1 MSNKAKFP
9 LGEVVATSNA
19 LESLTPID
27 ILSALFRHHT
37 GDWGDVDEHDR
48 QQNEFAL
55 QNGLRL
61 MSVYHS
67 EKGVKFYIVTEAS
80 REITT
85 VLLPEDY

>member
-9 LGEVVATSNA
+9 MGQVVATRDA
-19 LESLTPID
+19 LASLTPID
-27 ILSALFRHHT
+27 ILSALLRHQT

-61 MSVYHS
+61 LSVYHS
-67 EKGVKFYIVTEAS
+67 EKGVKFYIITEEDRS
-80 REITT
+80 ITT